1 MIAILA
7 LDCETHNIVMKF
19 TIRHTT
25 YNNNHKRLLTNR
37 LLTKVNDRINI
48 RTITT
53 LNLCSLNTII

>member
-25 YNNNHKRLLTNR
+25 YNNNHERLYKKGTLTFF
-37 LLTKVNDRINI
+37 
-48 RTITT
+48 
-53 LNLCSLNTII
+53 IILQ